1 MCNTTRIWFL
11 LHTPQLLLTNACT
24 PVGGVHC
31 FWKLYCGVFNVID
44 VFVMSSIYLSCHR
57 CICHVIDVFVMASMY
72 LSCHRCIC
80 HVIDVFV
87 MSSMYLSCHRCI
99 CHVIDVFVISYVY
112 RVYQIIQRG
121 QNDWNTIID
130 HSPQHCN

>member
-1 MCNTTRIWFL
+1 MCNTTCIWFL

-24 PVGGVHC
+24 PVAGAHC
-31 FWKLYCGVFNVID
+31 FWKLYRRVFNVID
-44 VFVMSSIYLSCHR
+44 VFVMSSMYLSCHR

-87 MSSMYLSCHRCI
+87 
-99 CHVIDVFVISYVY
+99 ISYAY
-112 RVYQIIQRG
+112 CVYQIIQRG
-121 QNDWNTIID
+121 QNDWNTIVDDI
-130 HSPQHCN
+130 PQHCN